1 MKKAE
6 HEQIQLQKS
15 SLKSQRHIVQLRTV
29 YCMAKMVFISA
40 RNFEPLMKLQQVN
53 RCTHA
58 DDYYKKPEIVCE
70 METVLSP
77 KVNYL
82 GVTMTPDFF

>member
-29 YCMAKMVFISA
+29 YCMAKNGISA

-53 RCTHA
+53 GCTHA
-58 DDYYKKPEIVCE
+58 DLFVCL
-70 METVLSP
+70 VLNDAST
-77 KVNYL
+77 L
-82 GVTMTPDFF
+82 AGH